1 MPDNVAI
8 RRLASREALL
18 RRIRA
23 GDSYSVL
30 LAAIVVAYG
39 TMAVLSAT
47 QWHRTIEGAIFG
59 GVLLLALYTSHI
71 RGRWIQ
77 VAAVVVIVWTVFNIV
92 QSSLGEV
99 FEGSGSVMSILII
112 ISPVVVLHR
121 VLRHPQINFETI
133 VGAICAYLLI
143 GIAFATI
150 YGMMDRYGSSPFF
163 AQGEVHDP
171 VKFLYFSFIV
181 LTTVGFGDLSP
192 ATDPGRIVVSM
203 EALIG
208 QIFLVTLVA
217 GLVGNMGRTRNR
229 LRPAAEP
236 TPAADPAAT
245 AEGTAT
251 DPS

>member
-8 RRLASREALL
+8 RRLASRERLM

-30 LAAIVVAYG
+30 LVAIVIAYG
-39 TMAVLSAT
+39 MMAVLTPS
-47 QWHRTIEGAIFG
+47 QWHRTIEGAVFG
-59 GVLLLALYTSHI
+59 GVLLLALHTSHI

-77 VAAVVVIVWTVFNIV
+77 VAAVVVIAWIVVNVV
-92 QSSLGEV
+92 QSVLGEA
-99 FEGSGSVMSILII
+99 FEGSGSAMSALIVAT
-112 ISPVVVLHR
+112 PLVVLSR
-121 VLRHPQINFETI
+121 ILRHPQVNLETI
-133 VGAICAYLLI
+133 LGAICAYLLI
-143 GIAFATI
+143 GIAFATL
-150 YGMMDRYGSSPFF
+150 YAFMDRHGESSFF
-163 AQGEVHDP
+163 AQGNSDDP

-217 GLVGNMGRTRNR
+217 GLVGNMGRLRGPSTTVAE
-229 LRPAAEP
+229 RPAGPDP
-236 TPAADPAAT
+236 TDDA
-245 AEGTAT
+245 
-251 DPS
+251 